1 MNIYYLYIKTHNQT
15 GLKYLGYTSSKDP
28 HKYKGS
34 GKYWLRHINIHEN
47 DVKTEI
53 LLESNSLEE
62 IKFAGIYFSELWNI
76 VNNDEF
82 ANLKIECG
90 PGGTA
95 TPDSIKKGLETKR
108 RNGTLNTNTP
118 ESIAKGLETK
128 RKNGTMNANTPEAIA
143 KRLETKRKNGTMN
156 ANTPETIAK
165 SLETKRKNGTLNV
178 QTEKTVKKSL
188 ETRRKNG
195 TLNTRT
201 KESIIKQKETIK
213 KTGNNNFI
221 KNPPSKQKRLCPYC
235 NRHFSLGNYA
245 RWHGENCKLKTI

>member
-128 RKNGTMNANTPEAIA
+128 RKNGTMNANTPE
-143 KRLETKRKNGTMN
+143 
-156 ANTPETIAK
+156 TIAK